1 VEFVGESVKPPNQ
14 QSPPATF
21 ISHSPIEQDRQDSIF
36 EEVGYLFEE
45 EIDEVIRVTRE
56 MGLRREEEDK
66 AHPQYDRQ
74 PAVDP

>member
-1 VEFVGESVKPPNQ
+1 M
-14 QSPPATF
+14 
-21 ISHSPIEQDRQDSIF
+21 EQDRQDSIF
-36 EEVGYLFEE
+36 EEVGYLFQE